1 MIFVPPRVSNIIK
14 YLHLLQAN
22 PIACAAALESAR
34 LLEGFHASSELD
46 EEDELRV
53 NNTWFEPEAFGG
65 RGGVKPSFL
74 ESDIRDVSMLP
85 GVKGVMSL
93 GSVLSVEL
101 RANSPSQSSSPPL
114 SVETA
119 DGQSSSGASNKNS
132 RYYNSN
138 ASSVVVSLLKQ
149 NNVYAR
155 PLGNTVYLMPTP
167 LTPEVDRLRLIRVIK
182 R

>member
-1 MIFVPPRVSNIIK
+1 LFEGINVS
-14 YLHLLQAN
+14 A
-22 PIACAAALESAR
+22 
-34 LLEGFHASSELD
+34 ELD

-93 GSVLSVEL
+93 GSVLAVEL
-101 RANSPSQSSSPPL
+101 KANSPSPSPSSSPLL
-114 SVETA
+114 SVYNI
-119 DGQSSSGASNKNS
+119 DGQSSSASNKNS

>member
-1 MIFVPPRVSNIIK
+1 LFEGIHVS
-14 YLHLLQAN
+14 A
-22 PIACAAALESAR
+22 
-34 LLEGFHASSELD
+34 ELD

-93 GSVLSVEL
+93 GSVLAVEL
-101 RANSPSQSSSPPL
+101 KANSPSPSPSSSL
-114 SVETA
+114 LFSVDNI
-119 DGQSSSGASNKNS
+119 DGQSSSASNKNS

>member
-1 MIFVPPRVSNIIK
+1 MRPDAPDADRIMHDIVLKVPKFDKNQRFWF
-14 YLHLLQAN
+14 Q
-22 PIACAAALESAR
+22 C
-34 LLEGFHASSELD
+34 GTLD

-101 RANSPSQSSSPPL
+101 KANSPSQSSSSPL
-114 SVETA
+114 GVETA
-119 DGQSSSGASNKNS
+119 DGQSSSGASSKNS

-167 LTPEVDRLRLIRVIK
+167 LTPEIDRLRLIRVIK